1 MKPKL
6 KTIKRLISVLLLIIA
21 AGAVLF
27 FVFSELFFSG
37 KIYPGIKIADNDLG
51 YLDSK
56 TAQKLLEDRINYWKN
71 QKIQFDYAAEGEPDL
86 SGKWEAEPESLGF
99 APGVNKSILNAY
111 NLGRTGGFLKMLRQ
125 RIMLFAPLEMQFLTG
140 FAKGENLPVYYDFDE
155 NKFDAYI
162 NKNFSSMER
171 AGKNASL
178 SFENG
183 RLAETRPES
192 GLRIDRIALK
202 EKIVKNIENLKNES
216 VTVKI
221 IVSPPEISDRQIK
234 LAKIQ
239 AQSILEH
246 SFFLRY
252 KNKLWG
258 LEKNLMIS
266 SLEFVAEKDQSSG
279 EKVLSI
285 KINSEPFLEY
295 LEKIQFEINS
305 QPQDAVLA
313 VENNKV
319 IVESGGESGA
329 TLLSEAS
336 AKKISEEILF
346 KTKPTSILTSEDQT
360 SIFDNP
366 KNNKKNIEIELVVEE
381 KEPAISQKKISEM
394 GIDSLLGLGK
404 SDFSGSP
411 KNRRYNIGV
420 GAAKF
425 NNIFIAPDEEFSFN
439 KILGDVDE
447 KTGYLPELVIKGD
460 RTIPEYGGGLCQV
473 STTAFRAAIYA
484 GLPII
489 ERQPHAYPVVYYNP
503 QGMDATIYPP
513 HPDLRFKNDTAGYIL
528 IQTKIIKN
536 QLIFNFF
543 GKKIDR
549 KIKIIGPN
557 VYDKQPDGS
566 MKAVFW
572 REIYEGEK
580 LVKKDV
586 FRSVY
591 ASPEKYPHKNPFE

>member
-1 MKPKL
+1 MQPKSNKL
-6 KTIKRLISVLLLIIA
+6 KRLICPVRNAISNGVCALLPAIA
-21 AGAVLF
+21 AGSVLF
-27 FVFSELFFSG
+27 FVLSELFFSG
-37 KIYPGIKIADNDLG
+37 KIYPGIKISDNDLG
-51 YLDSK
+51 YLDPK
-56 TAQKLLEDRINYWKN
+56 TAQKLLEGRINLWKN
-71 QKIQFDYAAEGEPDL
+71 QKIQIDYTGEGEPAL
-86 SGKWEAEPESLGF
+86 SEKWEAEPESLGF
-99 APGVNKSILNAY
+99 SPSVNKSILNAY
-111 NLGRTGGFLKMLRQ
+111 NLGRTGGFSKMLWQ
-125 RIMLFAPLEMQFLTG
+125 RIAL
-140 FAKGENLPVYYDFDE
+140 FAKGENLPIYYDFDE
-155 NKFDAYI
+155 NKFNAYI
-162 NKNFSSMER
+162 NKNFSFLER

-178 SFENG
+178 SFKNG
-183 RLAETRPES
+183 VLAETRPES
-192 GLRIDRIALK
+192 GLQIDRRELK

-216 VTVKI
+216 VAVKI
-221 IVSPPEISDRQIK
+221 IVSPPEISVLQIK
-234 LAKIQ
+234 SAKIQ
-239 AQSILEH
+239 AQSVLDRD
-246 SFFLRY
+246 FFLRY
-252 KNKLWG
+252 KNKSWG
-258 LEKNLMIS
+258 LDKNLMIS
-266 SLEFVAEKDQSSG
+266 SFEFTAEKDQSSG

-285 KINSEPFLEY
+285 KMNSEPFLEY

-305 QPQDAVLA
+305 QPRDAVLA

-319 IVESGGESGA
+319 IVESGGENGA
-329 TLLSEAS
+329 TLLGKTS
-336 AKKISEEILF
+336 AKKISEEILL
-346 KTKPTSILTSEDQT
+346 KTKPASILASENQT

-366 KNNKKNIEIELVVEE
+366 KNNKKNIEIELAVEE

-394 GIDSLLGLGK
+394 GIDSLVGLGE

-411 KNRRYNIGV
+411 KNRRHNIAV

-425 NNIFIAPDEEFSFN
+425 NNILIVPDEEFSFN
-439 KILGDVDE
+439 KILGEVD
-447 KTGYLPELVIKGD
+447 KKNGYLPELVIKGD
-460 RTIPEYGGGLCQV
+460 RTIPEYGGGLCQI
-473 STTAFRAAIYA
+473 STTAFRAAIYS

-503 QGMDATIYPP
+503 PGMDATIYPP
-513 HPDLRFKNDTAGYIL
+513 HPDLRFKNDTAGPIL

-557 VYDKQPDGS
+557 IYDKKPDGS

-580 LVKKDV
+580 LVKKDI